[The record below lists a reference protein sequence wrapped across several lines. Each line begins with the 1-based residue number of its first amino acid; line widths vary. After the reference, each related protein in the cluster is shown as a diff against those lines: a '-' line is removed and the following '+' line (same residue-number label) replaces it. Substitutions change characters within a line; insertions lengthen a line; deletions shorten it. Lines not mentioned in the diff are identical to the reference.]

1 MKKDFSTE
9 VTPATPK
16 DSDMELINR
25 FTRKTL
31 GADDVY
37 IFHVLLCDNEV
48 DRDFERFDL
57 AALKT
62 LAELFAGKTGIFNH
76 SMNARDQTSRLY
88 DTQVVTQ
95 SDTLTSIGEPYTFIK
110 AKAYMPRTT
119 KNADLIAEIDAGIKK
134 EASVGCA
141 VKRMTCS
148 VCGTDLKKEGCEH
161 SKGKSYD
168 DKICHT
174 VLSEPTD
181 AYEWSFVAVPA
192 QRAAGVT
199 KSYKTG
205 KGERRNMED
214 VLKAL
219 QNLEEETTLGR
230 EEKQNLLA
238 RMERLEKQAADGK
251 AYREELTMD
260 VIRMGLIT
268 LPQMGGESLS
278 SICERLSVEELR
290 ELKKAFG
297 ERTEKIVPMKPQ
309 LKAEPRPVAA
319 DNNEFRI

>member
-1 MKKDFSTE
+1 MNKDFLTQ
-9 VTPATPK
+9 VTPAVPTG
-16 DSDMELINR
+16 SDMEMINR
-25 FTRKTL
+25 YTRKTL

-95 SDTLTSIGEPYTFIK
+95 GEKHTSTGEPYTFIK
-110 AKAYMPRTT
+110 AKAYMPRTA
-119 KNADLIAEIDAGIKK
+119 KNTDLIAEIDAGIKK
-134 EASVGCA
+134 EASVGCS
-141 VKRMTCS
+141 VKLMTCS

-161 SKGKSYD
+161 SKGKSYGGQ
-168 DKICHT
+168 ICHT
-174 VLSEPTD
+174 VLSEPVD

-199 KSYKTG
+199 KSYKVG
-205 KGERRNMED
+205 KGEERNMED
-214 VLKAL
+214 ILKAL
-219 QNLEEETTLGR
+219 QNTEVETTLGR
-230 EEKQNLLA
+230 EEKKSLLT
-238 RMERLEKQAADGK
+238 RMEHLEKQAADGK
-251 AYREELTMD
+251 AYREELTME

-309 LKAEPRPVAA
+309 LKAELRPAAA